1 MVKPQEGVES
11 TNTPSA
17 EERKVSSEYTEIAQ
31 NWNHSEAEAYVKVR
45 KDCACPFF
53 WVCFISPHLV
63 VFGTWIS
70 PCTQA
75 SVQRAQG
82 SSLCSQASRAQVQL
96 LAWPQLGALFPNSPG
111 GDFLPSSLSLHFF
124 FPSFPAAVPPEG
136 VIGPVP
142 GPPFACPSTCTEKY
156 HGSTGGSCKHVGA
169 PATGAFHC
177 APRPGPRTNCSFV
190 KWRPT
195 GEGGEGKSSSYWSQW
210 AGSNH

>member
-63 VFGTWIS
+63 VFSTWIS

-75 SVQRAQG
+75 SVRRAQG
-82 SSLCSQASRAQVQL
+82 SSSCSQASRAQVQL
-96 LAWPQLGALFPNSPG
+96 LAWPQLGALFPNSSG

-124 FPSFPAAVPPEG
+124 FPSIPAAVPPRRCYRTRAG
-136 VIGPVP
+136 ATLCLPQHLHRKTPWVYGWLLRAHRSPCHRCLP
-142 GPPFACPSTCTEKY
+142 LCTKARAKDKLLLCKVE
-156 HGSTGGSCKHVGA
+156 TQRRGGRG
-169 PATGAFHC
+169 
-177 APRPGPRTNCSFV
+177 
-190 KWRPT
+190 
-195 GEGGEGKSSSYWSQW
+195 
-210 AGSNH
+210 